1 MPLNFELHFVRN
13 ASLPPLAWCAKLER
27 GSPQIIVELGADV
40 ETGRDYFVEGAWN
53 RPFDDPSFAD
63 AEMML
68 GSAGRLHDGEMIFT
82 PTTHTMERL
91 HSLPLDDALYVSN
104 SLAHLLAATGSRLDI
119 RYDGYEPDFMSFL
132 RGLRKATK
140 VIPIGDGRH
149 VSLHYHESFAVDRN
163 LALRFITP
171 PEAPPFPSYQSYI
184 DYLHRLVESLHA
196 NASSPARRLAYQPLT
211 TISSGYDSPAGAV
224 LARHIGCR
232 EAVTFA
238 EARTKYA
245 LAMNDTTD
253 SGEEIG
259 RRLGFEV
266 ETFARDGYLKSRDFP
281 EAIFLATGN
290 GGDDTVMAG
299 LSGRL
304 RHQMLFTG
312 FTGDSLWAT
321 RSHDPILS
329 REYRMRFPSGSCLQ
343 EFRLRESFVHLCV
356 PLLTFT
362 RHDDLERISNSEEM
376 KPWRIG
382 GNYDRPIPRRMTE
395 EAGVPREAFGMEK
408 RAITQPFWL
417 QRAND
422 DSMSPASL
430 EDFNAFVTRTAA
442 RLPLGMLQVKAEGLT
457 RRLRH
462 VVRKRLPGWESD
474 PYSSD
479 AYLEALANPE
489 PLRFH
494 WAMDKLMPAYQG
506 SRLGESR
513 LLKEQAT

>member
-1 MPLNFELHFVRN
+1 MTMNFQLQFVRN

-27 GSPQIIVELGADV
+27 DSATVLVELGADV
-40 ETGRDYFVEGAWN
+40 ETGPDYFVEGAWN
-53 RPFDDPSFAD
+53 RPFDDPSFAA
-63 AEMML
+63 AETML
-68 GSAGRLHDGEMIFT
+68 GSAGRLDNGALVFT

-91 HSLPLDDALYVSN
+91 HSLRLGGALFVSN
-104 SLAHLLAATGSRLDI
+104 SLAHLLAATGSRLDL
-119 RYDGYEPDFMSFL
+119 RYDAYEPDFMSFL
-132 RGLRKATK
+132 RGHHRAVKSVPLA
-140 VIPIGDGRH
+140 DGRRA
-149 VSLHYHESFAVDRN
+149 SLHYHESFAVDRQ
-163 LALRFITP
+163 LEMRCIAP
-171 PEAPPFPSYQSYI
+171 PEPPPFPTYESYV
-184 DYLHRLVESLHA
+184 DYLNHTVGQLHL
-196 NASSPARRLAYQPLT
+196 NATAPTRRVRYQPLT

-224 LARHIGCR
+224 LAQRIGCR
-232 EAVTFA
+232 NAVTFA

-253 SGEEIG
+253 SGEAIG
-259 RRLGFEV
+259 VRLGFAV
-266 ETFARDGYLKSRDFP
+266 ETFDRDGYLESQAFP

-304 RHQMLFTG
+304 RHRMLFTG

-321 RSHDPILS
+321 HSHDPALS
-329 REYRMRFPSGSCLQ
+329 KEYRMRFPSGSCLQ
-343 EFRLRESFVHLCV
+343 EFRLREAFIHLCV

-382 GNYDRPIPRRMTE
+382 GSYDRPIPRRMAE
-395 EAGVPREAFGMEK
+395 DAGVPRHAFGMEK

-417 QRAND
+417 QRANAETL
-422 DSMSPASL
+422 SPASL
-430 EDFNAFVTRTAA
+430 DDFTAFVSRASA
-442 RLPLGMLQVKAEGLT
+442 HFPLGMWHIKAEGLA

-462 VVRKRLPGWESD
+462 VVRKRMPGWESD

-494 WAMDKLMPAYQG
+494 WAMDKVIAAYSG
-506 SRLGESR
+506 SQLRG
-513 LLKEQAT
+513 

>member
-1 MPLNFELHFVRN
+1 MPLTFELQFVRN

-27 GSPQIIVELGADV
+27 GSSQAVVELGADV
-40 ETGRDYFVEGAWN
+40 ETGSGYFVEGAWN
-53 RPFDDPSFAD
+53 RPFEDPSFTD
-63 AEMML
+63 AEVVL
-68 GSAGRLHDGEMIFT
+68 GSAGVLSGGEIVFT
-82 PTTHTMERL
+82 PTTHPMERL
-91 HSLPLDDALYVSN
+91 QSLRLPDRLFVSN
-104 SLAHLLAATGSRLDI
+104 SLAYLLAATGSRLDF
-119 RYDGYEPDFMSFL
+119 RYDGYEPDLMSFL
-132 RGLRKATK
+132 RGYRKATK
-140 VIPIGDGRH
+140 TMPLADGRR
-149 VSLHYHESFAVDRN
+149 VSIHYHESFAIDRD
-163 LALRFITP
+163 LAMRFIAP
-171 PEAPPFPSYQSYI
+171 PEPPAFPSYRSYV
-184 DYLHRLVESLHA
+184 DYLDRTVASLHA
-196 NASSPARRLAYQPLT
+196 NAVSPARRVAFRPLT

-224 LARHIGCR
+224 LARRIGCD

-245 LAMNDTTD
+245 LAMNDTSD
-253 SGEEIG
+253 SGEAIG
-259 RRLGFEV
+259 KRLGFDV
-266 ETFARDGYLKSRDFP
+266 ETFDRDGYLKSDDFP

-304 RHQMLFTG
+304 RHRMLFTG
-312 FTGDSLWAT
+312 FTGDSLWAIH
-321 RSHDPILS
+321 SHDPALS
-329 REYRMRFPSGSCLQ
+329 REYRMRFPSGGCLQ
-343 EFRLRESFVHLCV
+343 EFRLRESFIHLCV

-382 GNYDRPIPRRMTE
+382 GSYDRPIPRRMAE

-417 QRAND
+417 QRANA

-430 EDFNAFVTRTAA
+430 DDFHGFVE
-442 RLPLGMLQVKAEGLT
+442 RLATHFPLGMLQIKAGSLA

-462 VVRKRLPGWESD
+462 VVRKRLPGWASD

-494 WAMDKLMPAYQG
+494 WAMDKLAPAYRG
-506 SRLGESR
+506 SRLRGDV
-513 LLKEQAT
+513 

>member
-1 MPLNFELHFVRN
+1 M
-13 ASLPPLAWCAKLER
+13 
-27 GSPQIIVELGADV
+27 VEHGADV
-40 ETGRDYFVEGAWN
+40 ETSRDYFVEGAWN
-53 RPFDDPSFAD
+53 RPFDDPSFAA
-63 AEMML
+63 AETML
-68 GSAGRLHDGEMIFT
+68 GSAGRLGDGEIVFT

-91 HSLPLDDALYVSN
+91 HSLRLGDALFVSN
-104 SLAHLLAATGSRLDI
+104 SLAHLLSATGSRLDI
-119 RYDGYEPDFMSFL
+119 RYDAYEPDLMSFL
-132 RGLRKATK
+132 RGHRRAVKTVPLA
-140 VIPIGDGRH
+140 DGRR
-149 VSLHYHESFAVDRN
+149 VSLHYHESFAVDRE
-163 LALRFITP
+163 LSMRFIAP
-171 PEAPPFPSYQSYI
+171 PEPPPFPTYQSYF
-184 DYLHRLVESLHA
+184 DYLNRTVEHLHL
-196 NASSPARRLAYQPLT
+196 NASAPARRVRYQPLT

-224 LARHIGCR
+224 LAQRVGCR

-259 RRLGFEV
+259 TRLGFAV
-266 ETFARDGYLKSRDFP
+266 ETFARDGYLESHAFP

-299 LSGRL
+299 LSDRL
-304 RHQMLFTG
+304 RHRMLFTG

-321 RSHDPILS
+321 RSHDPALS
-329 REYRMRFPSGSCLQ
+329 KEYRMRFPSGSCLQ
-343 EFRLRESFVHLCV
+343 EFRLRESFINLCV

-382 GNYDRPIPRRMTE
+382 GTYDRPIPRRMAE
-395 EAGVPREAFGMEK
+395 DAGVPRNAFGMEK

-417 QRAND
+417 QRANA

-430 EDFNAFVTRTAA
+430 EDFNAFVSRAA
-442 RLPLGMLQVKAEGLT
+442 AHYPLGMLQVRAEGLV

-494 WAMDKLMPAYQG
+494 WAMNKLSDAY
-506 SRLGESR
+506 RESR
-513 LLKEQAT
+513 LREGS